1 MTPGILLV
9 VMAADDGSPNRLI
22 SLYRRYVGEPERAT
36 DVYLGFALFFGG
48 IALGLIGFG
57 AFLWSVTL
65 PDGAALFW
73 PLREIAISMAFLGL
87 PSFILS
93 VVVLLPVSR
102 RVLAASSAGALLC
115 LVAVAVF
122 VAVYPDHWNVQVG
135 ADYSAQGI
143 AVYAG
148 GLALLVA
155 STGSA
160 LVAHHLEQARPQPA
174 GESDVSGSGS
184 ATGDSTE
191 TVTDEQVQRDIEDA
205 VADADITWGGV
216 QKTKS
221 KRLTITT
228 DDVPEVDSRSFG
240 PDKANTVRSGGVDD
254 AVAGLRQLQGG
265 NREEATG
272 SGVDEQTAALQD
284 LRDRQAAQEEEQPST
299 IGRVR
304 DRLGL

>member
-1 MTPGILLV
+1 
-9 VMAADDGSPNRLI
+9 MAADDGSPNRLI

-48 IALGLIGFG
+48 IALGFIGFG

-65 PDGAALFW
+65 PDDAALFW

-93 VVVLLPVSR
+93 IVVLLPVSR

-115 LVAVAVF
+115 LVAVGVF
-122 VAVYPDHWNVQVG
+122 VAVYPAHWNVQVG

-160 LVAHHLEQARPQPA
+160 LVAHHLERARPQPA
-174 GESDVSGSGS
+174 GDGESAGPGAASTDGS
-184 ATGDSTE
+184 E
-191 TVTDEQVQRDIEDA
+191 PVTDEQVRRDIDDA

-228 DDVPEVDSRSFG
+228 DETPDVDHQSFG
-240 PDKANTVRSGGVDD
+240 PEKANTARGGGVDD

-272 SGVDEQTAALQD
+272 SGVDEQTAALQE
-284 LRDRQAAQEEEQPST
+284 LRERQAAQEEERPST

>member
-1 MTPGILLV
+1 MS
-9 VMAADDGSPNRLI
+9 DDGPDNTLI
-22 SLYRRYVGEPERAT
+22 SLYRRYVGEPERTT

-48 IALGLIGFG
+48 IALGLIGFT

-73 PLREIAISMAFLGL
+73 PLREIAIATAFLGL
-87 PSFILS
+87 PAFILS

-102 RVLAASSAGALLC
+102 RVIAASSAGTVLC
-115 LVAVAVF
+115 LAAVGVF

-160 LVAHHLEQARPQPA
+160 LVAHHLERARPQPSA
-174 GESDVSGSGS
+174 EAAHDVSTA
-184 ATGDSTE
+184 ATTGRSE
-191 TVTDEQVQRDIEDA
+191 TVTEEQVERDIEEA
-205 VADADITWGGV
+205 VEAADITWGGV
-216 QKTKS
+216 QKTES

-228 DDVPEVDSRSFG
+228 DDSGDLDTQAFG
-240 PDKANTVRSGGVDD
+240 ADAANTIRGGGVDD
-254 AVAGLRQLQGG
+254 AVAGLRKLQGG
-265 NREEATG
+265 ERETATG
-272 SGVDEQTAALQD
+272 SGVDEQTAALQA
-284 LRDRQAAQEEEQPST
+284 LRDQQASREEEQPST

-304 DRLGL
+304 ERLGL